1 MVFASCLNDLQ
12 YVFPV
17 EWFNMCQVI
26 SCVAIDVKIFVVFV
40 RDLEVVIAE
49 KMPDQAKCDIVIVSD
64 GFTEAIV
71 VRQLFLNAFLI
82 AFKKSLADILSDRK
96 EHLDLRHPDGAADGS
111 FFFRKGTASI
121 IGEVL

>member
-1 MVFASCLNDLQ
+1 
-12 YVFPV
+12 
-17 EWFNMCQVI
+17 MCQVV
-26 SCVAIDVKIFVVFV
+26 SCVAIDAKIVVVFV

-49 KMPDQAKCDIVIVSD
+49 KMPDQAKFDIVIVGD

-71 VRQLFLNAFLI
+71 RQLFLNDFLI
-82 AFKKSLADILSDRK
+82 AFKKSLAEILYDRK

-111 FFFRKGTASI
+111 FFFREGKASI